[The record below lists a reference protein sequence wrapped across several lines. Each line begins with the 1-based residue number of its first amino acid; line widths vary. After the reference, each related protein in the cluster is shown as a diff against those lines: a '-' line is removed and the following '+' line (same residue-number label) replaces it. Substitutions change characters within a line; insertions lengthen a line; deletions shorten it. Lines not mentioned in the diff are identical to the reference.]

1 MKVKMVAVVMLRPR
15 EMDSRRK
22 SEDKLSKKD
31 KFWIAFAIAVF
42 LIAFALMLIYGMD
55 FLSFLV

>member
-1 MKVKMVAVVMLRPR
+1 MAAVVMLRPR

-42 LIAFALMLIYGMD
+42 LIAFALILIYGMD